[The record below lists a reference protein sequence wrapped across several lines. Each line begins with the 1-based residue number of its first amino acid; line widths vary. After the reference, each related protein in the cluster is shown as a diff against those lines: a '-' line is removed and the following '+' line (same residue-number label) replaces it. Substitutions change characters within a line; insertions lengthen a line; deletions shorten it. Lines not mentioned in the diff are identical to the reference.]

1 MSPSMPTREELRQI
15 AEAVGPER
23 KRGNGKDEQAE
34 TRLAEVEGPR
44 PLRRELPPA
53 EPFPITAFNCVPVL
67 KAAIEAVEQKTRAP
81 MAICGN

>member
-34 TRLAEVEGPR
+34 TGWRKWKGRVRSDASC
-44 PLRRELPPA
+44 RRQSHFQSQHLIA
-53 EPFPITAFNCVPVL
+53 SRC
-67 KAAIEAVEQKTRAP
+67 
-81 MAICGN
+81 